1 MIKLRIQGEPLEVEK
16 YIEHICNEDNAL
28 RVLQIS
34 KNYANRGASIYVRS
48 YVDVELIDGNQT
60 SDQKLIEG
68 GRR

>member
-1 MIKLRIQGEPLEVEK
+1 MIKLRIQGEPAEVEK

-34 KNYANRGASIYVRS
+34 KNYANRGASIYIRS
-48 YVDVELIDGNQT
+48 YVDVELIDGQT
-60 SDQKLIEG
+60 SGQKLIER